1 MVKRAAA
8 FMLPSVRLHFNHIFS
23 NDDGLQWL
31 EKKNVFISRGMIR
44 NIEMYTTQSAH
55 SDIGWCHSNKQNT
68 DEVGV
73 LIGSLQWRQKQL
85 LKK

>member
-31 EKKNVFISRGMIR
+31 EKKNVFIS
-44 NIEMYTTQSAH
+44 
-55 SDIGWCHSNKQNT
+55 
-68 DEVGV
+68 
-73 LIGSLQWRQKQL
+73 
-85 LKK
+85 